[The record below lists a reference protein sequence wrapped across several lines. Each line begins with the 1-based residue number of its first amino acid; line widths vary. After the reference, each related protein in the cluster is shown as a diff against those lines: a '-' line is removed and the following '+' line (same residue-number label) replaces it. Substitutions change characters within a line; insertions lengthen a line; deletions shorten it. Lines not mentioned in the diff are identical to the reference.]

1 MDNIKV
7 TILGADGYTCQIPRI
22 KEGMEL
28 LGHSLSE
35 DSPDLIY
42 SNDPKGYEKALILKK
57 KYPNAYLIFNF
68 LDIPWHIENI
78 ERQTELL
85 VKNFFLKAD
94 AVSVISSKV
103 QKDMAKF
110 YDKKIHVIYNPI
122 KDVYFD
128 EKIKKN
134 NMFLYV
140 GRANDPVKRIKLVHD
155 SIIKIPEGLKNIKI
169 CGSEN
174 PGFGNYV
181 GVISDKDLNKL
192 YNSSKF
198 VLLPSKAEGIGL
210 PMIEGMICGTIPVT
224 CSDNLTAKEFSP
236 SEFICE
242 PNAQSI
248 VNKIEELDKEYET
261 KREMALK
268 LGEKY
273 KIQFDKKTIAKN
285 IIDIFNSEK
294 N

>member
-28 LGHSLSE
+28 LGHILSE
-35 DSPDLIY
+35 VSPDLIY

-78 ERQTELL
+78 EEQTELL

-110 YDKKIHVIYNPI
+110 YDKKIHVIYNPV

-128 EKIKKN
+128 EKIKKD